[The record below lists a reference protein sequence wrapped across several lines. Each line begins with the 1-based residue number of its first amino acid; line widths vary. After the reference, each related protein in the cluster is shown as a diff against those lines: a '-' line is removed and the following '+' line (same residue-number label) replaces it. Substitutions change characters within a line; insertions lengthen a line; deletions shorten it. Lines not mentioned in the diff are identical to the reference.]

1 MITIKGVS
9 KEYITGNGKV
19 IALRDINLHIKKGE
33 IAGIIGFSGAG
44 KSTLVRCV
52 NLLEHPTS
60 GIVTVDGEEITSLSG
75 RELRNARQKIGMIFQ
90 HFNLLTSRTVSE
102 NVAYPLEVAG
112 WPREKISQRVEELLQ
127 LVGLT
132 ERGQAY
138 PSQLSG
144 GQKQRVGIARA
155 LANHPKVL
163 LCDEATSALDPSTT
177 KSILT
182 LLRDINARLG
192 LTIVVITHEMQV
204 IKEICDTVSVIEQ
217 GAIIESGPVLEVFAN
232 PREDTTRG
240 FLNNLHK
247 LDIPREF
254 YQAIANDEQFHQLLR
269 VVFTGPA
276 AAEPIISSLPR
287 DFGVKVNVLAGNIDY
302 IKDTPLGIL
311 SLDIAGTEDKVQE
324 SVAYLKSR
332 NLGVEV
338 QELGC

>member
-1 MITIKGVS
+1 MISIRGLS
-9 KEYITGNGKV
+9 KEYPSGGGKV

-44 KSTLVRCV
+44 KSTLVRCI
-52 NLLEHPTS
+52 NLLERPTT
-60 GIVTVDGEEITSLSG
+60 GVVTVDGEEITSLKG

-90 HFNLLTSRTVSE
+90 HFNLLTSRTVSD

-112 WPREKISQRVEELLQ
+112 WPKDKIRQRVEELLQ

-132 ERGQAY
+132 ERAQAY
-138 PSQLSG
+138 PAQLSG

-155 LANHPKVL
+155 LANGPKVL

-182 LLRDINARLG
+182 LLRDINVRLG

-217 GAIIESGPVLEVFAN
+217 GAIIESGPVLGVFAD
-232 PREDTTRG
+232 PREETTRG
-240 FLNNLHK
+240 FLNNLHN
-247 LDIPREF
+247 LEIPRDF
-254 YQAIANDEQFHQLLR
+254 YRVIASDEEYHQLLR

-276 AAEPIISSLPR
+276 AAEPIISSLPK
-287 DFGVKVNVLAGNIDY
+287 DFGVRVNVLAGNIDY
-302 IKDTPLGIL
+302 IRDTPLGIL
-311 SLDIAGTEDKVQE
+311 SLDIAGTKDKVQQ
-324 SVAYLKSR
+324 SVDYLKSR
-332 NLGVEV
+332 KLKVEV